1 MGPSLKFAAAG
12 AAMAAAVLLLVI
24 FNNNLPDNL
33 GKATPTPGAI
43 TTTTSGD
50 SISVTDTTVVL
61 DFAAC
66 ATQKLHVDAGAGSI
80 SFEVMGKQG
89 DQCLMNYDRG
99 EAGSSSATSASCQ
112 VPLKVG
118 TVRLP
123 KSATGVDVAVLQA
136 YCSPR

>member
-12 AAMAAAVLLLVI
+12 AAMAAAVLLLFI
-24 FNNNLPDNL
+24 FNSKLPDDL
-33 GKATPTPGAI
+33 GKPTPTPGAVI
-43 TTTTSGD
+43 TTTSGN
-50 SISVTDTTVVL
+50 SISVTDTTVVI

-66 ATQKLHVDAGAGSI
+66 ATENRRIDAGAGSI
-80 SFEVMGKQG
+80 TLDVVGKQG
-89 DQCLMNYDRG
+89 DKCLMNYDRG
-99 EAGSSSATSASCQ
+99 EAGSSSATSAACE
-112 VPLKVG
+112 VPLRTG